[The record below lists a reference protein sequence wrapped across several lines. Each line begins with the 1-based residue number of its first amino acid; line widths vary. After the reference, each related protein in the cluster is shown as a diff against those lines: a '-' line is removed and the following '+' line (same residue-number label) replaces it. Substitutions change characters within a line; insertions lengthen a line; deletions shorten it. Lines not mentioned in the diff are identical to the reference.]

1 MLPPI
6 FALLKAAPAVT
17 AIVGVNPTKVF
28 RHGVAPQGTVAPYV
42 VWTVIS
48 DVPENSLSELPSMD
62 SVTVQV
68 DSYSLTDQ
76 GVVDL
81 AAAVRSALEPHGHM
95 TGMPIDQQEPDT
107 KLYRIALQFDIWLT
121 R

>member
-28 RHGVAPQGTVAPYV
+28 RHGAAPQGTVAPYV
-42 VWTVIS
+42 VWSVIS
-48 DVPENSLSELPSMD
+48 DVPENNLSDLPPVD
-62 SVTVQV
+62 RVTVQV
-68 DSYSLTDQ
+68 DCYHTTDQ

-81 AAAVRSALEPHGHM
+81 ATAVRNALELHGHM
-95 TGMPIDQQEPDT
+95 TGMPINQRETDT
-107 KLYRIALQFDIWLT
+107 KLYRIALQFDFFLA